1 MWEEVLSE
9 MPRGS
14 VLGPLHFMIFINDID
29 GGVEQVNI
37 VVRFTDETKKMD
49 KNYNSGRLGETACC
63 AGCPQNYGHV
73 LRHEIQ
79 LTQMH

>member
-1 MWEEVLSE
+1 MWEEVLSG

-29 GGVEQVNI
+29 GGVEQVTI
-37 VVRFTDETKKMD
+37 VVRFMDETKKMD
-49 KNYNSGRLGETACC
+49 KNYN
-63 AGCPQNYGHV
+63 